1 MDIAMTLERITELSI
16 AERIQIVQ
24 AILESISIED
34 SIPDL
39 TDEQKREIDRR
50 ISAYEA
56 NPEDV
61 MTWDEVKAS
70 IRLRVAEKSIRDSQR
85 FDPPKSPLVR
95 GTLKRVPVPPFQGG

>member
-1 MDIAMTLERITELSI
+1 MAME
-16 AERIQIVQ
+16 
-24 AILESISIED
+24 ISIED

-61 MTWDEVKAS
+61 LTWDEVKAS
-70 IRLRVAEKSIRDSQR
+70 IVLRSVEKPARNSQR
-85 FDPPKSPLVR
+85 PDPPKSPLER
-95 GTLKRVPVPPFQGG
+95 GTLKSIPVPPFQGG

>member
-1 MDIAMTLERITELSI
+1 MAME
-16 AERIQIVQ
+16 
-24 AILESISIED
+24 ISIED
-34 SIPDL
+34 SMPDL

-70 IRLRVAEKSIRDSQR
+70 ILKSRDDRIR
-85 FDPPKSPLVR
+85 KSAQISSFP
-95 GTLKRVPVPPFQGG
+95 TK